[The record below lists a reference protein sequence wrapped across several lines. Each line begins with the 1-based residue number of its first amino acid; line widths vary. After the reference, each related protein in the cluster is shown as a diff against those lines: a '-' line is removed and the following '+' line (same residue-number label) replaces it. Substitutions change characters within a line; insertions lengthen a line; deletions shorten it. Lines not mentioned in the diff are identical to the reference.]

1 MKRTTFLWV
10 LLPLALGDSDGE
22 TEGEAGGSE
31 EDHPLAHGVNLGG
44 VGGLGGHTHVV
55 PALGG
60 IGSIRGLG
68 GHTHVGGGGEGAS
81 FVAGD
86 GEHVHFNTP
95 FGHSIIALSGEGN
108 GGGYGVS
115 GGGESGG
122 SAGGSEGGG
131 CAIAYELQCANSG
144 DAGPANS
151 LLDCPSGEEEICI
164 DVTES
169 QCTTS
174 TKSECRDYVE
184 TDCEIEQKEVCIKA
198 DQSSCIDT
206 EFAASSPLG
215 GGYGSNE
222 QCRSVETQRC
232 GPPKGEQVCA
242 NIGQVK
248 CVPET
253 ISVCKTTVTVQVQ
266 EECIHFQEPEC
277 RVVQDQMCFQGYGT
291 GDCHVNHVQECKF
304 VNRQGRNEKVCNFV
318 SKPTCNS
325 GAPSPQCHTINSQK
339 CTMKPNTRC
348 IKVPKVV
355 PVEQCESKTINNCRE
370 VPGRECL
377 TIYKTECSGPE
388 RQDICFNI
396 PGSGNGGG
404 GFSTLTNRFCEGQSK
419 DICFNTDRTVCSK
432 KDKTQCFDIPTT
444 TCEKVTS
451 QKCFTVKTPPKL
463 VQVPKANCGTGTEK
477 ETGTENVG
485 VGGDPRIHHI
495 HIAAPQV
502 HHAPAHSHSH
512 QTHFVPAA
520 APVVAAAPIV
530 ASTAGYGGV
539 GLGGVGLGRGVAAL
553 HPAGGGIALGGGVAL
568 GGVGLG
574 RGIAAV
580 HPGFGGGSHQSVST
594 PHSHH
599 HTHVDNNRFGK

>member
-1 MKRTTFLWV
+1 M
-10 LLPLALGDSDGE
+10 LLPLVLGDSDGE
-22 TEGEAGGSE
+22 TEVEAEGSE
-31 EDHPLAHGVNLGG
+31 EEHPLAHGVTLGG
-44 VGGLGGHTHVV
+44 IGGLGGLGGHTHVV

-60 IGSIRGLG
+60 IGSIGGLG
-68 GHTHVGGGGEGAS
+68 GHTHVGGGGVSAVG
-81 FVAGD
+81 GD
-86 GEHVHFNTP
+86 GDHVHFNTP
-95 FGHSIIALSGEGN
+95 FGHSIIALSG
-108 GGGYGVS
+108 GGGGGGGGS
-115 GGGESGG
+115 GGGGSGG
-122 SAGGSEGGG
+122 GGSGGGGGGSGGGSGGGGGGG

-144 DAGPANS
+144 DSGPANS
-151 LLDCPSGEEEICI
+151 LLDCPSGEEEICV

-169 QCTTS
+169 QCSTT

-184 TDCEIEQKEVCIKA
+184 TDCEIQQKEVCIKA
-198 DQSSCIDT
+198 DQTSCVDT
-206 EFAASSPLG
+206 DFAASSPLG

-277 RVVQDQMCFQGYGT
+277 RVVQDQMCFQGYST
-291 GDCHVNHVQECKF
+291 GDCHVNQVQECKF
-304 VNRQGRNEKVCNFV
+304 VNRHGRNEKVCNFV
-318 SKPTCNS
+318 SKPVCNG

-432 KDKTQCFDIPTT
+432 KDKKQCFDIPTT
-444 TCEKVTS
+444 TCE
-451 QKCFTVKTPPKL
+451 
-463 VQVPKANCGTGTEK
+463 
-477 ETGTENVG
+477 
-485 VGGDPRIHHI
+485 
-495 HIAAPQV
+495 
-502 HHAPAHSHSH
+502 
-512 QTHFVPAA
+512 
-520 APVVAAAPIV
+520 
-530 ASTAGYGGV
+530 
-539 GLGGVGLGRGVAAL
+539 
-553 HPAGGGIALGGGVAL
+553 
-568 GGVGLG
+568 
-574 RGIAAV
+574 
-580 HPGFGGGSHQSVST
+580 
-594 PHSHH
+594 
-599 HTHVDNNRFGK
+599 

>member
-1 MKRTTFLWV
+1 M
-10 LLPLALGDSDGE
+10 
-22 TEGEAGGSE
+22 
-31 EDHPLAHGVNLGG
+31 
-44 VGGLGGHTHVV
+44 
-55 PALGG
+55 
-60 IGSIRGLG
+60 
-68 GHTHVGGGGEGAS
+68 
-81 FVAGD
+81 
-86 GEHVHFNTP
+86 
-95 FGHSIIALSGEGN
+95 
-108 GGGYGVS
+108 
-115 GGGESGG
+115 
-122 SAGGSEGGG
+122 
-131 CAIAYELQCANSG
+131 
-144 DAGPANS
+144 
-151 LLDCPSGEEEICI
+151 

-169 QCTTS
+169 QCSTS

-184 TDCEIEQKEVCIKA
+184 TSCEIQQKEVCIKA
-198 DQSSCIDT
+198 DQTSCVDT
-206 EFAASSPLG
+206 DFAASSPLG

-266 EECIHFQEPEC
+266 EECIHFQEPDC
-277 RVVQDQMCFQGYGT
+277 RLVQDQMCFQGYST
-291 GDCHVNHVQECKF
+291 SDCHVNQVQECKF
-304 VNRQGRNEKVCNFV
+304 VNRHGRNEKVCNFV
-318 SKPTCNS
+318 SKPVCNG

-432 KDKTQCFDIPTT
+432 KDKQQCFDIPTT

-451 QKCFTVKTPPKL
+451 KKCFTVKTPPKL
-463 VQVPKANCGTGTEK
+463 VQVPKANCGVTDGPGGPKTGPDSGPATK
-477 ETGTENVG
+477 TDTG
-485 VGGDPRIHHI
+485 GGPTIHHI
-495 HIAAPQV
+495 HIAQPQV
-502 HHAPAHSHSH
+502 HHAPAHSHTH
-512 QTHFVPAA
+512 QTHFVPST
-520 APVVAAAPIV
+520 VTAAPIV
-530 ASTAGYGGV
+530 A
-539 GLGGVGLGRGVAAL
+539 AAPVL
-553 HPAGGGIALGGGVAL
+553 ATTTGFGGGVAL
-568 GGVGLG
+568 GGAGLAG
-574 RGIAAV
+574 ASLGGGVAAV

-599 HTHVDNNRFGK
+599 HTHVDNNHFGK